1 MASRVA
7 CLSSALL
14 RAVWTESGLLST
26 VSSST
31 PSPLLWTPVWCT
43 VAPIA
48 KLWNYVTITHLS
60 ARWLATRST
69 LTGSW
74 PTCPSC
80 LASKLTWIPA
90 ARERARHQRATPHP
104 ASKRVSVIPSS
115 LVEGVLSLSA
125 WIGYRS
131 PATIMGVTH
140 YMSLF

>member
-1 MASRVA
+1 MPFFRSAPSCVDGVGPPLHREQLNAITSFVDASMVYG
-7 CLSSALL
+7 SSDRQALEL
-14 RAVWTESGLLST
+14 RDHYS
-26 VSSST
+26 
-31 PSPLLWTPVWCT
+31 
-43 VAPIA
+43 
-48 KLWNYVTITHLS
+48 LS

-69 LTGSW
+69 RTGSW